1 MKRST
6 GEQSPTKTGDL
17 GEISSNLGGMQD
29 GNEGEIMIICTISNN
44 KNTEAF
50 QLHLDSE
57 ANSGRG

>member
-6 GEQSPTKTGDL
+6 GEQSPTKTGDF
-17 GEISSNLGGMQD
+17 GISNLGGMQD
-29 GNEGEIMIICTISNN
+29 GNEGDIMIICTISNN
-44 KNTEAF
+44 KNTAAF